1 MNMRNGKVQFV
12 LVTVL
17 LMVVGIWLFPSMTEG
32 KSKAPPW
39 QNNEEQRDGYS
50 QTFVIEANSS
60 LIEVPEGKCYVL
72 LRLYSRIIEYV
83 PSDPN
88 VYYDFPYGE
97 SVWTLTIDGE
107 MFLNEFGLY
116 DPLTLGDLIRY
127 TSGTGIRIG
136 DFPDRCVMV
145 RGGETLG
152 ITKHEDIEKLSM
164 TLIGYFCDMP

>member
-12 LVTVL
+12 LVAVL

-50 QTFVIEANSS
+50 RSFVVDSNGP

-72 LRLYSRIIEYV
+72 LSLYARVTDYE
-83 PSDPN
+83 P
-88 VYYDFPYGE
+88 PYFEDWDG
-97 SVWTLTIDGE
+97 SFWTLTIDGE
-107 MFLNEFGLY
+107 TFLDEYSLY
-116 DPLTLGDLIRY
+116 DPTKWA
-127 TSGTGIRIG
+127 GTGVYMG
-136 DFPDRCVMV
+136 GVLKEDFPDKCVV
-145 RGGETLG
+145 VKGGQTLG
-152 ITKHEDIEKLSM
+152 ITRPDAVEKTSM